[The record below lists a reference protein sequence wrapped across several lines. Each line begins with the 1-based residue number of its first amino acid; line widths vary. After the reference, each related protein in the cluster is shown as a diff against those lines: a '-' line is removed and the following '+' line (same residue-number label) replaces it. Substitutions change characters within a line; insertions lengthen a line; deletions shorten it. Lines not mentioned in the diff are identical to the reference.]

1 MTNVKYLFHMCLN
14 WNPNY
19 SICKMPPNYN
29 GPIYP
34 HYEVLTHETA
44 GANTRVSDI
53 LIDNVNAY
61 NTDDY
66 KGISRIFN
74 LEGFTDMPI
83 SNITFKNVKA
93 NAKEFG
99 YLYYTKNI
107 NFIDCSFSAS
117 EAHFNEMMTMI
128 IDN

>member
-1 MTNVKYLFHMCLN
+1 MK
-14 WNPNY
+14 
-19 SICKMPPNYN
+19 
-29 GPIYP
+29 
-34 HYEVLTHETA
+34 TA

-117 EAHFNEMMTMI
+117 EAHFNENDDY
-128 IDN
+128 DNR